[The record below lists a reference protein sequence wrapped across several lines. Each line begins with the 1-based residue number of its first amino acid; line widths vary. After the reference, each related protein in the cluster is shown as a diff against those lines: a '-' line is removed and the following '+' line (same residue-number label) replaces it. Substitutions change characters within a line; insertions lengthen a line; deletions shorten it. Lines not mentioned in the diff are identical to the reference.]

1 MANDK
6 KNRSLKSLFAFLSII
21 GIVII
26 AGCVFNFGS
35 EQVGEC
41 KGEGDGIPVIPDA
54 PSCCAGLTLI
64 QPKQEGILGIS
75 GICTAKCGDGVCNES
90 IESSY
95 NCPVD
100 CEEVPAA
107 SNESTGLT
115 GLANPAAV
123 YCVDLGYTLDGA
135 GNCRFP
141 DNSSC
146 EQWDFW
152 RGKCGA
158 SFSFCESQ
166 GFTLE
171 NRTDNMGTWAS
182 AYAVCIFDDGSE
194 CEEHKYLEGTCSR
207 SECTEWNLSKGGCVA
222 ST

>member
-1 MANDK
+1 MVNDK
-6 KNRSLKSLFAFLSII
+6 KNRSLRCLFVFLSII
-21 GIVII
+21 GIVLI
-26 AGCVFNFGS
+26 AGCVSDSGS
-35 EQVGEC
+35 EQESEC
-41 KGEGDGIPVIPDA
+41 KGEGESIPVIASP

-64 QPKQEGILGIS
+64 SPKQEMILGIS
-75 GICTAKCGDGVCNES
+75 GICTANCGDGVCNES
-90 IESSY
+90 SESSY

-100 CEEVPAA
+100 CEEEPA
-107 SNESTGLT
+107 SVNDSTGLT

-135 GNCRFP
+135 GNCIFS
-141 DNSSC
+141 DNTSC

-158 SFSFCESQ
+158 SFTYCESQ

-171 NRTDNMGTWAS
+171 NRTDNMGTWSS

-194 CEEHKYLEGTCSR
+194 CEEHDYMRGDCAPSLCS
-207 SECTEWNLSKGGCVA
+207 EWNASKGGCV
-222 ST
+222 TE